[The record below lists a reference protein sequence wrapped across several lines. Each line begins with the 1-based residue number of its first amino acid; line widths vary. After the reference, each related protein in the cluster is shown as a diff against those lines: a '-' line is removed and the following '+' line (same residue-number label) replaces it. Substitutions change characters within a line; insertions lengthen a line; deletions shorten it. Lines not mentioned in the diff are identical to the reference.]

1 MTLRFRLAT
10 SVALTILL
18 GMLALSGQ
26 FVSQYLA
33 CEALDQ
39 AIRQREIDKVE
50 SLGHVVREFIERHGL
65 QAQTAAR
72 LLADNPKIVS
82 ATQRDD
88 PDRQTML
95 DAALARVLGTGAADI
110 VEIIDPRER
119 VIFHSRTP
127 QARGNRSTD
136 WGVAEALAGRGMLI
150 STPVPNGVTIKAIE
164 PLHDADGII
173 GAIAVGATLD
183 HVYMEELSRDV
194 GARLVLTGR
203 NSRTSPGSSM
213 AAGDLDPLAVNEAFL
228 TKAPVYR
235 SAPDGRHASVYLPI
249 MIVDEAYV
257 VLAELDSSMARQ
269 LVADNVRRSI
279 LSSTV
284 VLIGMVA
291 VGLTS
296 LRIILRP
303 LRQLRARAERTAL
316 ELTGERIE
324 APGGHEVRAV
334 VKVLDTLT
342 DRLVQRNTE
351 LIEAKTRADE
361 ANHAKSRFLSNMSHE
376 IRTPLNGVLG
386 VTELLHRTRLDIE
399 QTRLV
404 EAITSAG
411 RTLLDLLGDILDL
424 AKIEEG
430 QVRLEYAEFDVDALL
445 AEIVAVYREI
455 ASSRGLR
462 MVTEL
467 ADIADIWVRGDSAR
481 LHQVLSNL
489 LGNAVKFTEKGEV
502 RLVVTRLRGA
512 AEDGQIGLRFAV
524 EDTGIGIAPEAID
537 RIFER
542 FSQADASTTRQY
554 GGSGLGLAI
563 SRYLVDLMGGRIQ
576 VRSVPNRGSRFWF
589 DVWFDIAQPTDA
601 GTGPAVS
608 TPAPKDARILVAE
621 DNPVNQVVIKGLL
634 DQFGASVTLV
644 DDGEQAVAQVMRVR
658 FDLVL
663 MDCNMPVLDGYEA
676 TRRIRHWERHH
687 RARRAVP
694 IIALTANAL
703 VGDREACLAAG
714 MTDHLTKPITARR
727 LEAMVARYLTANP
740 PPAFSAPLET
750 PREMTDTPSSAPP
763 FDPSVVNGLPM
774 VLDGSN
780 PGFADEMLNLFSQDL
795 HTSLHSLEAAGKE
808 GDLRGI
814 KHWVHTIK
822 GTAAQIGAAALAA
835 EAARQEIALR
845 SDQEPSYADVVNRL
859 RAELERFTTAVAL
872 YRREK
877 AGAANPPANRN

>member
-1 MTLRFRLAT
+1 MTLRFRLST

-18 GMLALSGQ
+18 GLLALGGQ

-33 CEALDQ
+33 YDVLDQ
-39 AIRQREIDKVE
+39 AVRQREIDKVNT
-50 SLGHVVREFIERHGL
+50 LGHVVREFIERHGI
-65 QAQTAAR
+65 QAQIAAR
-72 LLADNPKIVS
+72 LLADNRRIVH
-82 ATQRDD
+82 AVQRDD

-95 DAALARVLGTGAADI
+95 AAALARVLGTGVADV
-110 VEIIDPRER
+110 VEIIDQRER
-119 VIFHSRTP
+119 VVFHSRAP
-127 QARGNRSTD
+127 NMRGNRSSD
-136 WGVAEALAGRGMLI
+136 WGVTEALAGTGMLV
-150 STPVPNGVTIKAIE
+150 STPGPNGVTIKAIE
-164 PLHDADGII
+164 PLRDGDRIVGVIAI
-173 GAIAVGATLD
+173 GVTLD
-183 HVYMEELSRDV
+183 QTYLQELSRDV

-203 NSRTSPGSSM
+203 NSRASPDPSM
-213 AAGDLDPLAVNEAFL
+213 VAGNLDPLAVNEAFL
-228 TKAPVYR
+228 TKVPVYR
-235 SAPDGRHASVYLPI
+235 SAADGRHTSVYLPI
-249 MIVDEAYV
+249 VIVDEAYV
-257 VLAELDSSMARQ
+257 VLAELDSSAARQ
-269 LVADNVRRSI
+269 LVSDNVRRSI
-279 LSSTV
+279 LSGTV
-284 VLIGMVA
+284 VLIGMVVVA
-291 VGLTS
+291 LTS
-296 LRIILRP
+296 LHIILGP
-303 LRQLRARAERTAL
+303 LRRLRARAEHTAL

-342 DRLVQRNTE
+342 DRLVQRNAE
-351 LIEAKTRADE
+351 LMEAKTRADD

-430 QVRLEYAEFDVDALL
+430 QVRLEYAEFDIDALL

-455 ASSRGLR
+455 ASSRGLL
-462 MVTEL
+462 MVPEL
-467 ADIADIWVRGDSAR
+467 GDIAGTWVRGDSAR
-481 LHQVLSNL
+481 LRQVLSNL
-489 LGNAVKFTEKGEV
+489 LGNAVKFTEKGEI

-524 EDTGIGIAPEAID
+524 EDTGVGITPDAID

-542 FSQADASTTRQY
+542 FAQADASTTRQY

-563 SRYLVDLMGGRIQ
+563 SQYLVDLMGGRIQ

-589 DVWFDIAQPTDA
+589 DVWFDIAEPTDA
-601 GTGPAVS
+601 GTGTLVT
-608 TPAPKDARILVAE
+608 TPTPKDARILVAE

-634 DQFGASVTLV
+634 DHFGAVVTLV

-658 FDLVL
+658 FDLVF

-687 RARRAVP
+687 RARRPVP

-727 LEAMVARYLTANP
+727 LEAMVARYLAANP
-740 PPAFSAPLET
+740 PPAFVAPLEKI
-750 PREMTDTPSSAPP
+750 REMTGTASSVPP
-763 FDPSVVNGLPM
+763 FDPSVVNELPM

-795 HTSLHSLEAAGKE
+795 HTSLHSLEVAGKE

-814 KHWVHTIK
+814 MHWVHTIK

-845 SDQEPSYADVVNRL
+845 SDQEPSYADLVSCL
-859 RAELERFTTAVAL
+859 RTELERFTMAVAR
-872 YRREK
+872 YRRET
-877 AGAANPPANRN
+877 AGSANPPTAQN